1 MNDCCPPNRYERE
14 FTPRFSRE
22 LTRRYRRGGLT
33 TSARWI
39 VEFTESVGLAG
50 ATVLEVGGGIGD
62 IQLEALK
69 RGAAHTTN
77 LELSAAYEDDARR
90 LLEEAALSEK
100 ATRMLGVDLAQTPDA
115 VAAADFVV
123 LHRVVCCYPDYDR
136 LLSAAADRAR
146 RAVVF
151 SHPVQGWPARVAVR
165 VVNAWC
171 ALMRRD
177 YRAFAHSPAAMLA
190 VLRRHG
196 LEPRF
201 SERSGPWQVV
211 GAVRA

>member
-14 FTPRFSRE
+14 FNPRFSRE

-33 TSARWI
+33 TSARWM
-39 VEFTESVGLAG
+39 VDFAEKVGLDG
-50 ATVLEVGGGIGD
+50 ATVLEIGGGIGD
-62 IQLEALK
+62 IQVEALK

-77 LELSAAYEDDARR
+77 LELSSAYEDDAVA
-90 LLEEAALSEK
+90 LLDEAGLRDR
-100 ATRMLGVDLAQTPDA
+100 ATRMLGIDLAQKPDA
-115 VAAADFVV
+115 VDPADFVM

-136 LLSAAADRAR
+136 LLSAAADHAQ

-151 SHPVQGWPARVAVR
+151 SHPVQGWAGRIAVR
-165 VVNAWC
+165 VVNAYC
-171 ALMRRD
+171 ALMRRE
-177 YRAFAHSPAAMLA
+177 YRAFAHSPSAMLT

-196 LEPRF
+196 FEPRF
-201 SERSGPWQVV
+201 NERSGPWRVV